1 MSSLERR
8 KIAHGFTFVLRFRD
22 GAGKQHSRSLKTSD
36 LKTAKKIQTLLDARL
51 AQNKYLQTELL
62 KPITLSEFRRLY
74 IQTYSSTN
82 KSERTTDLD
91 NRALK
96 TFERYIG
103 NLKLSEINPQLVEE
117 FKSDR
122 ILSVNP
128 TTLNIELRCIRAALN
143 LAIEWDYLKTNPLS
157 KTRQLKVPEAIN
169 PKFMD
174 IIQLQ
179 SFLNCIDDPVHLTLF
194 SFYSSTGARRNE
206 ALGLEWADV
215 DFDKGIALLR
225 KTKGGKS
232 RVIPLRSK
240 LKIQLMDLPHRSE
253 YVFPFRSDFVN
264 KLFRRYAKESGL
276 PKYFSVHSLRHSFL
290 TYAVSTSHDLRGAQ
304 TLAGHSKIST
314 TEIYLHTQI
323 DNLRE
328 IVEGLPY

>member
-8 KIAHGFTFVLRFRD
+8 KLKHGFTFVLRFRD
-22 GAGKQHSRSLKTSD
+22 GSGRQHSKSLKTAD
-36 LKTAKKIQTLLDARL
+36 PKTAKKIQTLLDARL
-51 AQNKYLQTELL
+51 AQSKYLLSEPL

-74 IQTYSSTN
+74 IQTYSSVN

-96 TFERYIG
+96 TLERYIG
-103 NLKLSEINPQLVEE
+103 NLKLSEVTPQLIEE

-122 ILSVNP
+122 ILNVNP
-128 TTLNIELRCIRAALN
+128 TTLNIELRCIRAAFN

-157 KTRQLKVPEAIN
+157 KTKQLKVPDSIN
-169 PKFMD
+169 PKFMN
-174 IIQLQ
+174 IVQLQ
-179 SFLNCIDDPVHLTLF
+179 AFLNCIDDIVHLALF

-215 DFDKGIALLR
+215 DFDKSTALLR
-225 KTKGGKS
+225 KTKGGKA
-232 RVIPLRSK
+232 RVIPLRST
-240 LKIQLMDLPHRSE
+240 LKVLMEDLPHQSE
-253 YVFPFRSDFVN
+253 YVFPFRPDFVN
-264 KLFRRYAKESGL
+264 KLFRRYAKKSGL
-276 PKYFSVHSLRHSFL
+276 PKHFSIHSLRHSFL
-290 TYAVSTSHDLRGAQ
+290 TYAVSSSKDLRGAQ
-304 TLAGHSKIST
+304 SLAGHSRIST

-323 DNLRE
+323 DDLRD